1 MNILRYVPFFIVPL
15 LIYAVIAIPAGD
27 HMPQNLAAEVLS
39 MPLASGAVMHL
50 TFGGVMVLLAI
61 VFQALEVIRSVRPTN
76 AAIGEN
82 MASLILW
89 IFCLIAFLFVRGFGT
104 AEFFIMLLLLLSDYL
119 TDLVVMVFTARRT
132 VATGL
137 NVTGPN

>member
-1 MNILRYVPFFIVPL
+1 PFFIVPL
-15 LIYAVIAIPAGD
+15 LIYAVIAIPSGE
-27 HMPQNLAAEVLS
+27 HMPERLAAEVFS
-39 MPLASGAVMHL
+39 MTLASGAVMHL
-50 TFGGVMVLLAI
+50 TLGGLLVILAI
-61 VFQALEVIRSVRPTN
+61 FFQAMEVIRSVRPTN

-82 MASLILW
+82 MASIILW
-89 IFCLIAFLFVRGFGT
+89 VICLIIFLFARGFGT

-119 TDLVVMVFTARRT
+119 TDTVVMVFTARRT

>member
-39 MPLASGAVMHL
+39 MPLAS
-50 TFGGVMVLLAI
+50 GVMVLLAI